1 MSLKVCKSFLKT
13 FVALVFF
20 SVYAWANSHHH
31 DLNGT
36 WKLVPTRSEFGGE
49 QALQMGTVTINDRE
63 HNITISRNFTYEGAN
78 QTVSY
83 SSSIDGKENASIH
96 EGPAFKTKAKWDGD
110 VLKVTS
116 TQDGMTTMER
126 FKLSGDGSM
135 MLTVD
140 RPGHRTE
147 TLFFERQ

>member
-1 MSLKVCKSFLKT
+1 MSLKICKSFLKS

-20 SVYAWANSHHH
+20 SVYAWASHHH

-49 QALQMGTVTINDRE
+49 PVLQMGTVTINDRE
-63 HNITISRNFTYEGAN
+63 HNISISRNFTYEGAN

-83 SSSIDGKENASIH
+83 SSSIDGKENSSIH
-96 EGPAFKTKAKWDGD
+96 GGPAFKTKAKWEGD

-116 TQDGMTTMER
+116 TQDRTIVER
-126 FKLSGDGSM
+126 FRLISLKKIRLKTPVFS
-135 MLTVD
+135 LLNLLCV
-140 RPGHRTE
+140 
-147 TLFFERQ
+147 

>member
-1 MSLKVCKSFLKT
+1 MCKTFLKS

-20 SVYAWANSHHH
+20 SAFSWASSHH

-49 QALQMGTVTINDRE
+49 TAIQMGTITINDRE
-63 HNITISRNFTYEGAN
+63 HNISVSRNFTYEGAN

-116 TQDGMTTMER
+116 TQDGITTMER
-126 FKLSGDGSM
+126 FRLSGDGSM

-140 RPGHRTE
+140 RAGHRTE

>member
-1 MSLKVCKSFLKT
+1 MSLEACKRFLKG

-36 WKLVPTRSEFGGE
+36 WRLVPTRSEFGGE
-49 QALQMGTVTINDRE
+49 PALQTGTVTINDRE
-63 HNITISRNFTYEGAN
+63 HNISISRNFTYEGASE
-78 QTVSY
+78 TVSY

-96 EGPAFKTKAKWDGD
+96 EGPAFKSKAKWDGD
-110 VLKVTS
+110 VLRVTS
-116 TQDGMTTMER
+116 TQDGINTVER
-126 FKLSGDGSM
+126 FRLSGDDTL